1 MKIILKKMRK
11 YGIESSILTMVD
23 MTRLNLV
30 TTEKVKEAAEGNLK
44 NEYRW
49 KFYEGSINDDLEG
62 FLTNL
67 QNQEEVEDGVVWSFF
82 TPKLTNEEMKLVE
95 ERNQEH
101 LKTYERH
108 YDSRNPDVDPE
119 EMKKSA
125 SKSKYV
131 HVQCRRRTMLLR
143 IKKTID
149 AEINDEMEKKIC
161 SF

>member
-49 KFYEGSINDDLEG
+49 KFYEGSINDDLEK
-62 FLTNL
+62 FFINL
-67 QNQEEVEDGVVWSFF
+67 QNRKVVKDENIVSFF
-82 TPKLTNEEMKLVE
+82 TPKLTNEELKLVQ

-101 LKTYERH
+101 LKTYLNK
-108 YDSRNPDVDPE
+108 NPDVDVE
-119 EMKKSA
+119 EMKKSD
-125 SKSKYV
+125 SKAKYV
-131 HVQCRRRTMLLR
+131 HVQCCRRTLSL
-143 IKKTID
+143 KT
-149 AEINDEMEKKIC
+149 EINQIEDEVPDAKKRK
-161 SF
+161 FHE